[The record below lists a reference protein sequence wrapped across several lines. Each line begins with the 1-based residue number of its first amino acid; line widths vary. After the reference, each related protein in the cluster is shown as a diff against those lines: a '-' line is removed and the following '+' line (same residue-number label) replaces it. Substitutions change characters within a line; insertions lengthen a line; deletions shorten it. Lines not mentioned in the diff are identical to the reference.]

1 MSILIAFLL
10 SYFRYFLKR
19 ESYFYILYVKTNY
32 LAVDKDEVT
41 ELWERRDL
49 GLTRW
54 VLRKGWGRL
63 KIEQ

>member
-10 SYFRYFLKR
+10 SLSDIFLS

-41 ELWERRDL
+41 ELWGRRDL

-54 VLRKGWGRL
+54 VSRKGWGRL